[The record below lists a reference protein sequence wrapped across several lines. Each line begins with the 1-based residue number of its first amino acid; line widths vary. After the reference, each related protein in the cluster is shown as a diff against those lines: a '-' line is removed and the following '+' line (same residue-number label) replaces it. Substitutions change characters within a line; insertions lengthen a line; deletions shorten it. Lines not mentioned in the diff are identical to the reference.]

1 MTTAYSMT
9 PIGTQSNVAFN
20 PYLETS
26 LAGQTETGLNWTGV
40 ISNCMSCHR
49 RAAVGYGMDLNADT
63 VTASAPLYGPAA
75 YVDPGD
81 STIFIIPIQNS
92 HWSTVKTDFLWS
104 VTLRAGLFQSMNSG
118 VGKARKGPTDG
129 SSLKAASPPAK
140 R

>member
-1 MTTAYSMT
+1 
-9 PIGTQSNVAFN
+9 
-20 PYLETS
+20 
-26 LAGQTETGLNWTGV
+26 
-40 ISNCMSCHR
+40 
-49 RAAVGYGMDLNADT
+49 MDLNADT